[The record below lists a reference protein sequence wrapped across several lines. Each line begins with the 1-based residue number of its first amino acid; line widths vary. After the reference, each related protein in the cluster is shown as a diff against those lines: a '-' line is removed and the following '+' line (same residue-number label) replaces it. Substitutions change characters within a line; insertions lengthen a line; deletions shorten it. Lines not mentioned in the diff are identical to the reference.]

1 MRRRPGISPPSGPAK
16 RASTDRKTLVRT
28 HHAPVLTLQ
37 AAHHLARPSTQRPA
51 MQLAQPHE
59 HRFNQT
65 PTVAASLV
73 ARRPPTGHRA
83 RTTARPSIGVMRSQ
97 PLAVSVC
104 QSGATVHRRAPAHAI
119 ATARRRRSN
128 RVTRV
133 TRAIARP
140 IARRSSQRRASRSAH
155 PCGHKSGRRHDRR
168 NARRSARLNRSAAM
182 WLDRFAT
189 MTMTSAAR
197 STTKRRQHP
206 AAFAC
211 RNG

>member
-16 RASTDRKTLVRT
+16 RASTGRKTLVRT

-104 QSGATVHRRAPAHAI
+104 QSGETVRRRAPADAI
-119 ATARRRRSN
+119 ATHRRRRRN
-128 RVTRV
+128 RV

-155 PCGHKSGRRHDRR
+155 PCGHRSDRSHDRR

-189 MTMTSAAR
+189 MTMTSAAISTIR
-197 STTKRRQHP
+197 SKPRQG
-206 AAFAC
+206 AC
-211 RNG
+211 ACLNG

>member
-16 RASTDRKTLVRT
+16 RASTGRKTLVRT

-37 AAHHLARPSTQRPA
+37 AAHRPARPSTSLLA
-51 MQLAQPHE
+51 MQLAPRHG

-83 RTTARPSIGVMRSQ
+83 RTTARPSIGAMRSQ
-97 PLAVSVC
+97 PLAVSVR
-104 QSGATVHRRAPAHAI
+104 QSGATVRRRAPAHAI
-119 ATARRRRSN
+119 ATPRPRRRN

-133 TRAIARP
+133 IAKSTAHP
-140 IARRSSQRRASRSAH
+140 SSPRRASRSAR
-155 PCGHKSGRRHDRR
+155 PRDLLNAQPSARRNGQR
-168 NARRSARLNRSAAM
+168 NARPNPSAAM
-182 WLDRFAT
+182 WRGLFVT
-189 MTMTSAAR
+189 MRTTSAAP

-206 AAFAC
+206 AAFGC
-211 RNG
+211 RSA